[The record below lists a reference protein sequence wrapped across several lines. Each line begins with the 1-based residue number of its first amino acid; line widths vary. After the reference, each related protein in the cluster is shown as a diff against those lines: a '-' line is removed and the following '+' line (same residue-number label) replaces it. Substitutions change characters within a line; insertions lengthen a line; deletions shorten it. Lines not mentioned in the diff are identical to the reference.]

1 MKILWNSF
9 CVFVCLCR
17 VFPRNQSLEL
27 SDFLWA
33 IRVASKLKVGGFWLY
48 DLSCLICI
56 SEWMH
61 TLCSCLN
68 VKDLFAQKKNLI
80 FWKNVLGFLIFC
92 MKLQWHRYLKLRQ
105 IIFFGEK
112 HCFEDLGPKAT
123 TVGPKWGFSVIINSQ
138 FLKLFL
144 FFARRYSSI
153 KA

>member
-68 VKDLFAQKKNLI
+68 VKDLLAQKK
-80 FWKNVLGFLIFC
+80 K
-92 MKLQWHRYLKLRQ
+92 LKLLKKMFW
-105 IIFFGEK
+105 FFWFFVWSCNGIDTLNWDKYFLGEK